1 MEENNSESNINVN
14 SSSTE
19 STNKN
24 LRKIIILTRI
34 PYIIYAINVVFI
46 VLALIIDIISNSNDS
61 NLIIALPLISFFFN
75 QYFTIPISAIA
86 LILCIREYV
95 KNKSNI
101 KKYVILNAISLVYA
115 ILKIDF
121 TLSMIKGV

>member
-34 PYIIYAINVVFI
+34 PYIIYVINI
-46 VLALIIDIISNSNDS
+46 ATMVLTIIINNYSTSNSLNI
-61 NLIIALPLISFFFN
+61 LFALPLISFFFN

-86 LILCIREYV
+86 LILCIIEYY
-95 KNKSNI
+95 KNKTNI